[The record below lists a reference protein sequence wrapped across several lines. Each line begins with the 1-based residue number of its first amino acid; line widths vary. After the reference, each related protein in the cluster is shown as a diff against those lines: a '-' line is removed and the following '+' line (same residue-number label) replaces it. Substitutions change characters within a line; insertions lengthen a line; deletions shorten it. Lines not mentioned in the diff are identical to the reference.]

1 MKTNF
6 IKGLIRKIK
15 GGTYSQEELKAHGVK
30 IGKNCHIYTN
40 RIDIQHGFLLT
51 IGDNVTISHAR
62 ILTHDGSTK
71 KFLGY
76 SRVGRVTIGNDV
88 FIGADAIILP
98 GVTIGNNV
106 IVGAGAVIAKDVEDG
121 VVVVGNPA
129 RVVSKTEDFI
139 NKNKAMMNEE
149 NVWNTHYSVKTQE
162 EKQEMREVL
171 SNQRIGFD
179 V

>member
-1 MKTNF
+1 MSIF
-6 IKGLIRKIK
+6 IKKVIRRIT
-15 GGTYSQEELKAHGVK
+15 GGAYSQEELRARGIK
-30 IGKNCHIYTN
+30 IGKNCHIYST
-40 RIDIQHGFLLT
+40 RIDVDHGFLLT

-76 SRVGRVTIGNDV
+76 SRVGKVTIGNDV

-149 NVWNTHYSVKTQE
+149 NVWNTHYSVKTAE
-162 EKQEMREVL
+162 EKQEMNEVL
-171 SNQRIGFD
+171 KSQRIGFD